1 MTQEPTQRELELA
14 RRLEALEAQ
23 TARPSISGGGIV
35 DNTLNSLMQKVPP
48 WIVTWAVV
56 AFLAFHGWQKANEAF
71 QLHAETL
78 KLQAEAAKAAAK
90 LGAIKQDGGQGETL
104 ALESLRA
111 DIAKAEAARDSAKA
125 EADAQSQI
133 IDGATARVGTLQADI
148 ETVEQEN
155 RQIQATLA
163 AYNQLVDGVPLVI
176 AQKKAEVGKLEAT
189 ANKLLASLRLQV
201 NLANNQTN
209 RPANVWDKMFD
220 QEDRYLPK

>member
-35 DNTLNSLMQKVPP
+35 VNTLNNLMQKVPP

-56 AFLAFHGWQKANEAF
+56 AFLAFHGWQKTNEAF
-71 QLHAETL
+71 QLHAETMR
-78 KLQAEAAKAAAK
+78 LQAEAAKAAAK
-90 LGAIKQDGGQGETL
+90 LAAIKQDSGQGETL

-125 EADAQSQI
+125 EADAQNQI

-148 ETVEQEN
+148 ETVEQEA
-155 RQIQATLA
+155 RQTQATLD
-163 AYNQLVDGVPLVI
+163 AYIQQVDGVPLNI
-176 AQKKAEVGKLEAT
+176 RMKQAEIEELKGETQKLINRLRQARPFYDGVNKMDGKRGPSEFGPGY
-189 ANKLLASLRLQV
+189 Q
-201 NLANNQTN
+201 
-209 RPANVWDKMFD
+209 
-220 QEDRYLPK
+220 